1 MKNKKNNYRNQLK
14 KLKKFNF
21 LFLLFFT
28 VFLLLS
34 LVTLTY
40 VQVNKKNSSFDSAIA
55 TTSVEI
61 SPITSSILSDFPFPR
76 GKNVPFGWYSCGGA
90 EGYPPRYSNIMSPD
104 NPCVIDNYTIIFPS
118 FGYGVRKTSQPYTTG
133 QPLIS
138 KLKSLNRSKQHL
150 VYLGCNWRNPDPNAT
165 GSDFYRNPLCEDS
178 SIWEQ
183 EIKKLKDQGITE
195 NDFFAFYQTD
205 EQHNFK
211 AQLAM
216 YNAVKKYYPNVP
228 VFASLNDKTNL
239 SYRVPKIDV
248 LVAQSYPYAHGE
260 KIAGTYLRLLRTIP
274 RWHKNKNNIPIP
286 VFMATETYGLCKV
299 DPSNLSLD
307 SNEKIK
313 NRIKVSN
320 VMGIMAGAQGIISY
334 FMGTK
339 YDKDCNGKCARL
351 TPCEEAQK
359 EFYPIYNHIWPWIIE
374 NNRKELPV
382 TINSGLSM
390 SKLRSLNFVY
400 EPKNNDIGPLDYKTV
415 VAWKLVNK
423 LDQPLIIVASLLEP
437 SETLEPNTITINEV
451 PNGIY
456 SVLGENKSIVVTK
469 NEIRDILYPYN
480 YRLYQFVS
488 ELRPTFTSTP
498 SSYSLIPS
506 TTINDF
512 ENVTII
518 KKSSRNKYSV
528 TNINENINPFTDRR
542 FITINSIP
550 KSYIGDIMIQ
560 TPVEDRSRT
569 ETNLIEINL
578 PYRAIVYV
586 AFDTRALRQL
596 PSWLSEK
603 NGWEKT
609 NEILYLS
616 ENNKT
621 HTLYKKEHM
630 AGSIILG
637 GASLS
642 SDYFNYYVI
651 IKKI

>member
-1 MKNKKNNYRNQLK
+1 MKTKKTIAKSNRR

-28 VFLLLS
+28 VFILLS
-34 LVTLTY
+34 LVVLTY
-40 VQVNKKNSSFDSAIA
+40 VQVKKKNNSFDNVIA

-90 EGYPPRYSNIMSPD
+90 EGTPPSYSNIMSPD

-165 GSDFYRNPLCEDS
+165 GSDFYRNPLCENS
-178 SIWEQ
+178 FIWEQ
-183 EIKKLKDQGITE
+183 EIKKLKEQGITE

-205 EQHNFK
+205 EQHNFD

-320 VMGIMAGAQGIISY
+320 IMGVMAGAQGIISY

-339 YDKDCNGKCARL
+339 YDKDCNGRCARL

-359 EFYPIYNHIWPWIIE
+359 EFYPIYNYIWPWIIE
-374 NNRKELPV
+374 NNREELPI
-382 TINSGLSM
+382 TIHSGLST

-415 VAWKLVNK
+415 VAWKFLNK
-423 LDQPLIIVASLLEP
+423 LNQPLIIAASLLEP
-437 SETLEPNTITINEV
+437 SETSEPNTITINGI

-456 SVLGENKSIVVTK
+456 AVLGENRNLIVTNNQIQDV
-469 NEIRDILYPYN
+469 LYPYG
-480 YRLYQFVS
+480 YRLYQLVS
-488 ELRPTFTSTP
+488 ELKLTPTTSVTP
-498 SSYSLIPS
+498 SVFS
-506 TTINDF
+506 
-512 ENVTII
+512 NVTILR
-518 KKSSRNKYSV
+518 KFSNNNYSIA
-528 TNINENINPFTDRR
+528 TINENTKPFTDRSVS
-542 FITINSIP
+542 ITFIP
-550 KSYIGDIMIQ
+550 KSYIGDVILQ
-560 TPVEDRSRT
+560 TPVEDRTKT

-578 PYRAIVYV
+578 PYKAMVYV
-586 AFDTRALRQL
+586 AFDTRALDKI

-603 NGWEKT
+603 NGWVKT
-609 NEILYLS
+609 SETITLS
-616 ENNKT
+616 ETNKT
-621 HTLYKKEHM
+621 HTLYRKEHL
-630 AGSIILG
+630 AGNIIFG
-637 GASLS
+637 GAGLPNY
-642 SDYFNYYVI
+642 YFNYYVI
-651 IKKI
+651 IKKL